1 MNCFT
6 NNNMGPLISVIIPVY
21 NAEKTIRRTLDS
33 IKEQTF
39 YDFEVIMID
48 DGSTDTSGD
57 ICDEYTRCDKRFK
70 VKHKQNQGV
79 SAARQDGIDMSK
91 GEYTI
96 HIDPDDWV
104 EQSMLKELYLKAV
117 ESNADMVIC
126 DFYENIGNL
135 QIYHKQQPSSLDSNT
150 VLKELFQQLHGSC
163 WNKLVRRVC
172 YNNFDISFPSGIYYC
187 EDLYVNAKILMHS
200 IKVAYLPKAYYHYVQ
215 YNNKATLVRYYD
227 GNTYN
232 HDIKLKALFLNLLS
246 KSNIVQEEQI
256 IEFFDKTII
265 FRAFENGYN
274 YYSSRLFK
282 KRFSDFLPLVQKNFN
297 GKEKF
302 FLILSIKGFY
312 RLARYIKML
321 LQKVKELIR

>member
-1 MNCFT
+1 MNCST
-6 NNNMGPLISVIIPVY
+6 TNNMGPLISVIIPVY

-39 YDFEVIMID
+39 LDFEVIMID
-48 DGSTDTSGD
+48 DGSTDASRD
-57 ICDEYTRCDKRFK
+57 ICDEYTRSDKRFR

-79 SAARQDGIDMSK
+79 GAARQDGIEEAK

-96 HIDPDDWV
+96 HVDPDDWI
-104 EQSMLKELYLKAV
+104 EPTMLKDLYLKAKQ
-117 ESNADMVIC
+117 SNADMVIC
-126 DFYENIGNL
+126 DFFENIGKV
-135 QIYHKQQPSSLDSNT
+135 QIYHKQQPHSLEPKT
-150 VLKELFQQLHGSC
+150 VLRELFQQLHGSC
-163 WNKLVRRVC
+163 WNKLVKRVC
-172 YNNFDISFPSGIYYC
+172 YNQYNVSFPKNIYYC
-187 EDLYVNAKILMHS
+187 EDLYVNAKLLMHP

-215 YNNKATLVRYYD
+215 YNNKATLIRYYD
-227 GNTYN
+227 ENTYN
-232 HDIKLKALFLNLLS
+232 HDIKLKALFLNLLGE
-246 KSNIVQEEQI
+246 SNIVQEEQI

-282 KRFSDFLPLVQKNFN
+282 KRFSNLLPLVQKKFY

-302 FLILSIKGFY
+302 FLILSVKGFY
-312 RLARYIKML
+312 RQARCIKML

>member
-1 MNCFT
+1 MFYNMN
-6 NNNMGPLISVIIPVY
+6 PLISVIIPVY
-21 NAEKTIRRTLDS
+21 NAEKTIKKTLDS
-33 IKEQTF
+33 IREQTF
-39 YDFEVIMID
+39 LNFEVIMID
-48 DGSTDTSGD
+48 DGSTDASGN
-57 ICDEYTRCDKRFK
+57 ICDEYARSDKRFK

-79 SAARQDGIDMSK
+79 SAARQDGIDEAR

-96 HIDPDDWV
+96 HVDPDDWI
-104 EQSMLKELYLKAV
+104 ERTMLKELYLEA
-117 ESNADMVIC
+117 ERTNADMVIC
-126 DFYENIGNL
+126 DFYEDVGKE
-135 QIYHKQQPSSLDSNT
+135 QRYHTQQPSSLDRRV
-150 VLKELFQQLHGSC
+150 VLRELFQQLHGSC
-163 WNKLVRRVC
+163 CNKLVRRVC

-227 GNTYN
+227 DNTYN
-232 HDIKLKALFLNLLS
+232 HDIKLKALFFNLLS

-312 RLARYIKML
+312 RQARYIKML